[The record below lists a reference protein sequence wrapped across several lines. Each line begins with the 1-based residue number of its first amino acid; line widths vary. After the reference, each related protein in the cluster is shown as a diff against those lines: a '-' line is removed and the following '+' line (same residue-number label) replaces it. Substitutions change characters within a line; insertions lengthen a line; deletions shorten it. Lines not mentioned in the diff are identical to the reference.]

1 MRLPCAAHTA
11 VDGEEDATE
20 MGGRVRDYTR
30 DFKLSRAVVSV
41 LPRMPEEDDY
51 SIATNREVQTG

>member
-1 MRLPCAAHTA
+1 
-11 VDGEEDATE
+11 

-30 DFKLSRAVVSV
+30 DFKLSIAVVSV